1 MLMLVRSTT
10 QRSVVMSTS
19 SEPVATTSISHRL
32 GRAARGRVTFNRAL
46 PFESVVWITVIVEF
60 FAIMATS
67 ILADAGYRWMFL
79 NSGESDG
86 RFVGIGLLIFAN
98 FSAISAARGNYQ
110 PRNLLNSERQIREV
124 ILAWALVALM
134 LLGAAFSLKIAGTFS
149 RASTITLLVVGCALL
164 VLWRVLLSSLI
175 VRGLEEG
182 WFAERRV
189 VLIAEQDQ
197 LNSSRA
203 LLELSRYGYRP
214 IRTFEISQFEAEAV
228 GVPSSLRETLNE
240 VIELSRRAPIEELF
254 LLVKWNHAH
263 LVADIVS
270 ILRVLPF
277 PVRLVPDENV
287 ARFLATPMLQVG
299 TAWTAELKRAPLSVG
314 EQALKRAFDVLAAGL
329 GIVLLSPLM
338 LTSVLLIKLDSK
350 GPVLFTQARN
360 GFNGRSFRIFKFRTM
375 SVLEDGPQIRQATR
389 NDPRITNVGRWLRRT
404 SIDELPQLFNVLGG
418 SMSLVGPRPHAVAH
432 NTEYERLVANYAF
445 RYHVK
450 PGISG
455 WAQVNGFRGET
466 SSVDLM
472 ERRVELDLWYVNN
485 WRFWLDLRILWTTL
499 ALGLWQSSAY

>member
-1 MLMLVRSTT
+1 M
-10 QRSVVMSTS
+10 MSTS
-19 SEPVATTSISHRL
+19 SQSAATASIPRRHPV
-32 GRAARGRVTFNRAL
+32 GRATPARATLNRAL
-46 PFESVVWITVIVEF
+46 PFESVGWIAVIVDF
-60 FAIMATS
+60 IAIMITS
-67 ILADAGYRWMFL
+67 VLADVGYQWMLL
-79 NSGESDG
+79 NSGGSDE

-110 PRNLLNSERQIREV
+110 PRNLLNSRRQIREV
-124 ILAWALVALM
+124 ILTWALVALM

-149 RASTITLLVVGCALL
+149 RVSTITLLVLGCALI
-164 VLWRVLLSSLI
+164 VLWRVLLSNLV
-175 VRGLEEG
+175 VRALEEG
-182 WFAERRV
+182 QFAERRI
-189 VLIAEQDQ
+189 VLIAEQGQ

-203 LLELSRYGYRP
+203 LRELSRCGYRP
-214 IRTFEISQFEAEAV
+214 IRTFEISRSEADAI
-228 GVPSSLRETLNE
+228 GVPASLQETLNE
-240 VIELSRRAPIEELF
+240 VIELSRRAPVEELF
-254 LLVKWNHAH
+254 LLVKWDHAR
-263 LVADIVS
+263 LVEDILS
-270 ILRVLPF
+270 ILRVLPL

-287 ARFLATPMLQVG
+287 DRILATPMVQVG

-329 GIVLLSPLM
+329 GIILLSPLM

-375 SVLEDGPQIRQATR
+375 RVLEDGPQIRQATR
-389 NDPRITNVGRWLRRT
+389 NDPRVTSVGRWLRRT

-418 SMSLVGPRPHAVAH
+418 SMSLVGPRPHAAAH

-466 SSVDLM
+466 STVDLM
-472 ERRVELDLWYVNN
+472 ERRVESDLWYVNN
-485 WRFWLDLRILWTTL
+485 WSFWLDVRILWKTV
-499 ALGLWQSSAY
+499 AVGAWRSSAY